1 MRCAVFLHR
10 RLLLLLL
17 STASPL
23 GAVCWPS
30 RVIQSHSSLRFAA
43 LLPVAAMP
51 PPLLLLQTATTTT
64 TAAAAAAAAATTVI
78 IISICEYYY

>member
-64 TAAAAAAAAATTVI
+64 TTAAAAAAATTVI